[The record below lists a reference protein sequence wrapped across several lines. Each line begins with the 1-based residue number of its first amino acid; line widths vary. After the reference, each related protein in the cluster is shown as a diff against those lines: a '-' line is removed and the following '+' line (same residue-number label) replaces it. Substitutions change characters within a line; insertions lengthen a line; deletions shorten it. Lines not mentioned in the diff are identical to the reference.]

1 MSEAKAIWET
11 LSAIDV
17 NKHKKQKGKFDY
29 LPWNFA
35 WATLMQYYPSAIFR
49 ELPDQVHGDGSVT
62 VHTEMEINSITRPM
76 WLAVTD
82 YKNQAIQNP
91 SCDDISDARMRCF
104 TKNMAMF
111 GLGFYIYQGEGVP
124 RQKVQ
129 LISPEQA
136 REIVDLM
143 VETQTLE
150 SKFCEA
156 FKVTKLD
163 QLQVDQFET
172 AKAMLNKKKTQKIKL
187 MLERQGAA
195 DA

>member
-82 YKNQAIQNP
+82 HKNQAIQNP

-187 MLERQGAA
+187 MLEKQGAA

>member
-11 LSAIDV
+11 LSAINV
-17 NKHKKQKGKFDY
+17 NEHKKSKGKFDY
-29 LPWNFA
+29 LPWNYA
-35 WATLMQYYPSAIFR
+35 WATLMEHYPSAIFR

-82 YKNQAIQNP
+82 HKNQAIQNP

-124 RQKVQ
+124 QAKTQ
-129 LISPEQA
+129 TISPEQA
-136 REIVDLM
+136 REVIDLLN
-143 VETQTLE
+143 ETNTFAPN
-150 SKFCEA
+150 FCNFFKVKRIDDLSLEA
-156 FKVTKLD
+156 FDRAVI
-163 QLQVDQFET
+163 
-172 AKAMLNKKKTQKIKL
+172 MLNERLKKQK
-187 MLERQGAA
+187 G
-195 DA
+195 DS

>member
-17 NKHKKQKGKFDY
+17 NQHKKQKGKFDY

-35 WATLMQYYPSAIFR
+35 WATLMEHYPSAIFR

-82 YKNQAIQNP
+82 HKNQAIQNP

-124 RQKVQ
+124 RQKNLSSVRRST
-129 LISPEQA
+129 SP
-136 REIVDLM
+136 
-143 VETQTLE
+143 
-150 SKFCEA
+150 S
-156 FKVTKLD
+156 
-163 QLQVDQFET
+163 
-172 AKAMLNKKKTQKIKL
+172 
-187 MLERQGAA
+187 
-195 DA
+195 

>member
-1 MSEAKAIWET
+1 MSEAKHIWET

-17 NKHKKQKGKFDY
+17 NQHKKQKGKFDY

-35 WATLMQYYPSAIFR
+35 WATLMEHYPSAIFR

-82 YKNQAIQNP
+82 HKNQAIQNP

-143 VETQTLE
+143 TETNTL
-150 SKFCEA
+150 KEA
-156 FKVTKLD
+156 FCTHFKVDSVGDLKATD
-163 QLQVDQFET
+163 FDR
-172 AKAMLNKKKTQKIKL
+172 AKTMLNAKL
-187 MLERQGAA
+187 EKQGGES
-195 DA
+195 